1 MRRREFITFL
11 GGMAA
16 AWPLAAR
23 AQQPE
28 RMRRIGVLMG
38 YAESDSAAQSWLVV
52 FRGELSRLGWTE
64 GSNLRIELRWGAADQ
79 DKIKT
84 LAKELVNL
92 RPDAILSVTTPVTS
106 ALAHETRTLPIV
118 FAVVA
123 DPIGSGFVP
132 SLSRPGGNITGFSTI
147 NSALGGKWVELLKEI
162 APRTVRMALLFN
174 PATAPPLQ
182 VYMTSIQAA
191 ASSFAVEA
199 SAAPVHVK
207 DEIEGVIAAQA
218 HNPGG
223 GLIVMPEAFNVT
235 NRHLIIALAARY
247 GVPAIY
253 ATRFYAES
261 GGLITYGVDYAEQ
274 FRQAAGYIDRVLKG
288 TMPADLSVQQP
299 TKFEFVINLKT
310 ANALGLTIP
319 DKLLATADDVI
330 E

>member
-1 MRRREFITFL
+1 MRRRNFIAGLASTTT
-11 GGMAA
+11 
-16 AWPLAAR
+16 AWSFAAR

-38 YAESDSAAQSWLVV
+38 YAESDPAAQSWFVV
-52 FRGELSRLGWTE
+52 FRGELSKLGWTE
-64 GSNLRIELRWGAADQ
+64 GSNLRIELRWGAADP

-92 RPDAILSVTTPVTS
+92 QPDAILSVTTPVTGV
-106 ALAHETRTLPIV
+106 LAHETRTLPIV

-123 DPIGSGFVP
+123 DAGGFVA
-132 SLSRPGGNITGFSTI
+132 SLGHPGGNITGFTTI

-162 APRTVRMALLFN
+162 APHTVRMALLFN

-182 VYMTSIQAA
+182 VYMPSIQAA

-218 HNPGG
+218 RNPGG
-223 GLIVMPEAFNVT
+223 GLIVMPEVFNVT
-235 NRHLIIALAARY
+235 NRDLIIALAARY

-288 TMPADLSVQQP
+288 AKPADLPVQQP

-310 ANALGLTIP
+310 ANVLGLTIP
-319 DKLLATADDVI
+319 DKLLTTADEVI